1 MTTTTSTTSSTTSA
15 TSSSSTTAKLV
26 ATLGGG
32 SGIDMASL
40 AEQLSTA
47 QYASRIDRL
56 TAKNDKLTTQISA
69 ASTIK
74 SMVLSIATSLGD
86 RVRTGDLAV
95 TPSIAN
101 AAVATVSKGVASA
114 SGSYQLEVTAV
125 AKSQTL
131 TSPSYTASTSTVG
144 SGTLKLRFG
153 TVSGTSFTEDTSH
166 AAVDITIAAGA
177 TLDDVASQINAAGA
191 GVTAYVATGSSGAQL
206 VLKGKEG
213 AANGFTLEATEDA
226 ADPGL
231 ATLAWTPAGDATR
244 LKSTAVDAAYK
255 LDGVARTSTSNT
267 IEDAAPG
274 LTLKLTGT
282 NTGAPTTISFSDPT
296 SAITTAM
303 ADLVGALNE
312 IMTELKTDTDPTTG
326 SLANDPGARA
336 LKRSMSGLALSKV
349 MPNAA
354 TGAPS
359 TLADLGLV
367 TQRDGSFTLDT
378 KRLAATLKADP
389 AGTAAMFTNGLY
401 GVYGTIDTISRSVTA
416 ASDSNSLAG
425 SINRYTKQQT
435 DIVSQ
440 KTTLATK
447 QEELRS
453 TLVTRYAAL
462 DTRLSAS
469 KSTLSFL
476 QAQVDAWNAK
486 SN

>member
-1 MTTTTSTTSSTTSA
+1 MTTTTSTTSTATSA
-15 TSSSSTTAKLV
+15 TASTSTTAKLV
-26 ATLGGG
+26 ATLGGS

-47 QYASRIDRL
+47 QYSSRIDRL
-56 TAKNDKLTTQISA
+56 TTKNDKLTTQISA

-101 AAVATVSKGVASA
+101 ASVATVTKGVASA
-114 SGSYQLEVTAV
+114 SGSYQLEVTAI
-125 AKSQTL
+125 AKGQTL
-131 TSPSYTASTSTVG
+131 TSPPLAASTSTVG
-144 SGTLKLRFG
+144 SGSLKLRFG
-153 TVSGTSFTEDTSH
+153 TVSGTGFTEDTTH
-166 AAVDITIAAGA
+166 TALDITVAAGA
-177 TLDDVASQINAAGA
+177 TLADVASQINAAGA

-213 AANGFTLEATEDA
+213 AANGFTLEATEDP

-231 ATLAWTPAGDATR
+231 AALAWTPAGDATR
-244 LKSTAVDAAYK
+244 LKSTAVDAAYQ
-255 LDGVARTSTSNT
+255 LDGVSRTSPSNT

-282 NTGAPTTISFSDPT
+282 NAGAPTTVSFSDPT

-303 ADLVGALNE
+303 SDLTSALNE
-312 IMTELKTDTDPTTG
+312 IMSELKIDTDPTSG
-326 SLANDPGARA
+326 SLSNDPGARA
-336 LKRSMSGLALSKV
+336 LKRAMAGLALSKV

-359 TLADLGLV
+359 TMADLGLV
-367 TQRDGSFTLDT
+367 TQRDGTFTLDAT
-378 KRLAATLKADP
+378 RLAATLKADP
-389 AGTAAMFTNGLY
+389 AGAAAMFTNGLY
-401 GVYGTIDTISRSVTA
+401 GVFGTIDTISRSVTSA
-416 ASDSNSLAG
+416 TDANSLAG
-425 SINRYTKQQT
+425 SIKRYTTQQT
-435 DIVSQ
+435 DIGTQ
-440 KTTLATK
+440 KTTLSTK
-447 QEELRS
+447 QEALRS

-476 QAQVDAWNAK
+476 QAQIDAWNAK
-486 SN
+486 TN